1 MMQYIPATILWI
13 LALIKLPH
21 ARDTLSRHVFW
32 AAIFAALG
40 CTLYAPSIYIA
51 VDTALGGR
59 NAAKLAAMLAVML
72 GFWQFRSAILVA
84 VSTDTQLLERRLM
97 MGRCAIAITGVSAI
111 VGFALSNPGSTST
124 NLQLAYSDEPGLKV
138 FLISGSAFLVWAGWD
153 LMLICLN
160 ALRHLHS
167 AAFRLGFLLIAL
179 GCAASCLAISA
190 RVLYGSISR
199 GPKPTTEFTAVL
211 DSAYWTLEALAV
223 LCIGVGLILPSL
235 RRPANAVYRNLQAR
249 SLLIQLRPAWQRA
262 TAAHHE
268 IVLNHS
274 AFEFFIPARPHAM
287 MLLHRRFIEIRDGE
301 MRSGQTVVVL
311 PEDSALL
318 DRAESLL
325 RGH

>member
-1 MMQYIPATILWI
+1 MQYIPATILWI

-32 AAIFAALG
+32 AALFAAVG

-51 VDTALGGR
+51 FDTALGGR
-59 NAAKLAAMLAVML
+59 NTAKLAAMMAVML

-84 VSTDTQLLERRLM
+84 VSSSAQLLERRLII
-97 MGRCAIAITGVSAI
+97 GRCAIAVASVSAI
-111 VGFALSNPGSTST
+111 VGFALSNPGSTNT
-124 NLQLAYSDEPGLKV
+124 NLQLAYSDEPGMKV
-138 FLISGSAFLVWAGWD
+138 FLFSGAVFLVWAGLD
-153 LMLICLN
+153 LMLVCLR

-167 AAFRLGFLLIAL
+167 ATFRLGFLLIAL
-179 GCAASCLAISA
+179 GCAASCLAIIA

-199 GPKPTTEFTAVL
+199 GPKPTTELTAVL
-211 DSAYWTLEALAV
+211 DSTYWTLEVLAV
-223 LCIGVGLILPSL
+223 LCIGVGLIIPSL
-235 RRPANAVYRNLQAR
+235 RRPVNALHRNLQAR

-274 AFEFFIPARPHAM
+274 AFEFFVPIRPHPM

-301 MRSGQTVVVL
+301 MRSGQTIVVL
-311 PEDSALL
+311 PNDSALL

-325 RGH
+325 RGR